1 VSCRSPRGRRSLIAA
16 TARVRNFAHCRARL
30 GAAKCAD
37 QFIEKEIGHEYSLAH
52 SRSFAHHLCLTVA
65 PAPARAR
72 TPTLD
77 GRSFEGVVLE
87 RGKTSGDADTLIF
100 KDGQFRSTAC
110 DQYGHADGPY
120 TASVSGDTIAFEAET
135 ESPKYGKLLW
145 KGAVRGHKLDGTMT
159 MVRDGKA
166 AGEKWV
172 VAGEI
177 N

>member
-1 VSCRSPRGRRSLIAA
+1 MIIVSQLRDLLVP
-16 TARVRNFAHCRARL
+16 
-30 GAAKCAD
+30 
-37 QFIEKEIGHEYSLAH
+37 Q
-52 SRSFAHHLCLTVA
+52 LCLAVA
-65 PAPARAR
+65 TAPARAQSSA
-72 TPTLD
+72 LD

-87 RGKTSGDADTLIF
+87 RGKTSGDADTFIF
-100 KDGQFRSTAC
+100 SDGRFRSTAC
-110 DQYGHADGPY
+110 DQYGYSDGPY
-120 TASVSGDTIAFEAET
+120 AASVSGDAIAFKAET

-145 KGAVRGHKLDGTMT
+145 QGAVRGQKLDGTMT

>member
-1 VSCRSPRGRRSLIAA
+1 MIILSHIRDLCVP
-16 TARVRNFAHCRARL
+16 
-30 GAAKCAD
+30 
-37 QFIEKEIGHEYSLAH
+37 
-52 SRSFAHHLCLTVA
+52 HLCLAVATA
-65 PAPARAR
+65 PAPAQASA
-72 TPTLD
+72 LD

-100 KDGQFRSTAC
+100 NGGRFRSTAC
-110 DQYGHADGPY
+110 DQYGYSDGPY
-120 TASVSGDTIAFEAET
+120 AASVSGDTIAFEAET

-145 KGAVRGHKLDGTMT
+145 KGAVRGHKLDGTLT

-172 VAGEI
+172 VAGEM